1 MKNFLPIVATS
12 LSLTLVSVSAKDVKF
27 KEFHGDPSKLTGS
40 GVYRTHNPVNNGWGI
55 WTGQGVG
62 TLNVG
67 YADYSFELRG
77 TTLGGIEMSGKRDF
91 GTRLVIGKGAT
102 LKFSLD
108 GQQSS
113 GIALRGKGPHGLN
126 KLDVQ
131 DGAHVSFDLVKA
143 RTSAKGIESESKSSL
158 NVWNGGTLYFRDIR
172 STGSNMDDHA
182 VGIYNVHYEHP
193 TIGSTVGY
201 LDVNLTS
208 NGRLRFDNIE
218 ANDGRAAGIESAT
231 LKLDFK
237 DSEYVVNKIQSHND
251 SAYGAIVKSGVGDQ
265 SITYKLARSSAHYGT
280 ISGYWW
286 GVGLEANHVVFDMRG
301 RSSLRFDY
309 IKSVIRDAIG
319 ISAESFQF
327 RTNYNNSG
335 NHVVFGNVVSER
347 RHAKGIYA
355 RDVNIVL
362 SNGNSLEFGTI
373 KGRATAKGIDT
384 ERLKSRESYV
394 TLAGDIKFRNIESAK
409 EAYGVKVVNGKTM
422 RVGEDSK
429 ISNFTNLAFDQVVGN
444 EYAAVLDF
452 TKNTQQ
458 GDQTLAITRANIN
471 IGAIKADSGRAYGI
485 ALWAAN
491 QRKITFDNQ
500 SSLNVREITGQAQSK
515 LFFAANSDLEVQ
527 LNGRSGVFAERIW
540 SRDDAAGF
548 NARNGRI
555 VVRDNSSSVFKRIK
569 SENGNAQGFDAQN
582 IHLEG
587 YSASVGAELIEGR
600 VAYGIK
606 ASERATITIKN
617 GGEVWFSN
625 IVSEGGD
632 AYGIKAKNITMDL
645 RDGGKFAIH
654 DMRSNNGHTYGLY
667 AEKQLNVVLNEN
679 SRLKLGERRTAGNE
693 KNAYGVYLANGAYAS
708 FSGGGVIENISSSVS
723 GGTNYA
729 FYAKGAEVDFQD
741 ETRMAY
747 GMNPA
752 TAHRYAVLN
761 NGNASYE
768 FGNTRFNKISGSDYT
783 YGLYNNS
790 GTMTI
795 GGTLRFVK
803 LVSKNNGGI
812 IGVDN
817 RDRMILQG
825 DGSIV
830 VGNNNTGQQYGI
842 FNSQS
847 GVEFKLGN
855 MDINTRG
862 NNAWGIGTASGVKT
876 TYHINGQVTFDVRDQ
891 TGHDERKAFESRLV
905 NLAFTNGSFIK
916 FNANAGY
923 VGEAV
928 FNGNARIG
936 LAGDAKTK
944 RTGHLLQLREFK
956 MLKANGHGTLDVVLY
971 ANLTRTID
979 TKNFDGR
986 AYRFGKDSQGTYDSL
1001 GGSDR
1006 LVIEDTD
1013 NTNQNLKG
1021 NLRVVLDTLDTKPK
1035 FVVLAEVKNNAKDK
1049 IIFNG
1054 LDFQGRFAT
1063 ITTESGYDTANII
1076 IRREDKGQTAYY
1088 IGQLPTRYTARIAQR
1103 NVDET
1108 VSSQFSPIA
1117 TYAANMNSLN
1127 KRMGELRDNT
1137 HSHGVWTRVFSGQQT
1152 SKFGAEAKNTYT
1164 TVQAGYDYN
1173 LGSEMG
1179 SNNYLGLAFSY
1190 VDSKTEQVLNQAN
1203 NTKTKSGEFALY
1215 FVHVQDSGL
1224 YTDTIAKVGY
1234 LNNTMA
1240 FAGDNKDYNV
1250 TNTAFSLSQE
1260 IGYRWQATEGF
1271 YITPQVEE
1279 TFSYISGSELKR
1291 QKDSS
1296 ALTSNQDA
1304 LKMLRTRVGLA
1315 GTYELPKIEEQFKAN
1330 FHVGAFYTYDYMSGG
1345 ETSMISSNQA
1355 QEKQSL
1361 ESNGRFVLNL
1371 GTNFAVKDATRMY
1384 LDFEKSFGDKLS
1396 TDYQINVG
1404 VRYSFGQKTAKMD
1417 SVNKAPLKVE
1427 E

>member
-1 MKNFLPIVATS
+1 MKSFLPIVAAS
-12 LSLTLVSVSAKDVKF
+12 LSLTLVSVSAEDVKF

-55 WTGQGVG
+55 WTSQGVG

-67 YADYSFELRG
+67 YADYSFELKG
-77 TTLGGIEMSGKRDF
+77 TTLRGIEMSGKRDF
-91 GTRLVIGKGAT
+91 GTRLVIGRGAT
-102 LKFSLD
+102 LKFSLN
-108 GQQSS
+108 GQQSL
-113 GIALRGKGPHGLN
+113 GIALRGKGPYGLN

-131 DGAHVSFDLVKA
+131 DGAHVSFGLVEA
-143 RTSAKGIESESKSSL
+143 RTSAKGIETESKSSL

-208 NGRLRFDNIE
+208 NGRLHFDNIE

-237 DSEYVVNKIQSHND
+237 DSEYRVKKIQSRND

-286 GVGLEANHVVFDMRG
+286 GVGLEANRVIFDMQG
-301 RSSLRFDY
+301 RSSLGFDN

-335 NHVVFGNVVSER
+335 NRVVFGNVVSER

-355 RDVNIVL
+355 KDVNIVL

-409 EAYGVKVVNGKTM
+409 EAYGVKVVDGKTM

-471 IGAIKADSGRAYGI
+471 MGTIKADFGRAYGI

-527 LNGRSGVFAERIW
+527 LNGRSRVSAERIW

-555 VVRDNSSSVFKRIK
+555 VARDNSSSVFKRIK

-587 YSASVGAELIEGR
+587 YSASVGAELVEGR
-600 VAYGIK
+600 FAYGIK
-606 ASERATITIKN
+606 ASEKATITTRN
-617 GGEVWFSN
+617 GGEVWFSK

-632 AYGIKAKNITMDL
+632 AYGVKAKNIIMDL

-667 AEKQLNVVLNEN
+667 AEKQLEIAFYDN
-679 SRLKLGERRTAGNE
+679 SRLKLGERRTRGSG
-693 KNAYGVYLANGAYAS
+693 KNTYGIYLANGANARFY
-708 FSGGGVIENISSSVS
+708 GGGVIVDGPSTASNGESYPI
-723 GGTNYA
+723 
-729 FYAKGAEVDFQD
+729 YAKGASVVFEK
-741 ETRMAY
+741 ETRMSY
-747 GMNPA
+747 GRETPV
-752 TAHRYAVLN
+752 TQHRYGLLN
-761 NGNASYE
+761 SSNAHYE
-768 FGNTRFNKISGSDYT
+768 FGNTRFDEISGSDYT

-790 GTMTI
+790 GTMTV
-795 GGTLRFVK
+795 GGTLRFAK
-803 LVSKNNGGI
+803 LVSKNGGKI
-812 IGVDN
+812 VGVDN
-817 RDRMILQG
+817 RDKMILQG

-830 VGNNNTGQQYGI
+830 VGNNNSGQQYGI

-862 NNAWGIGTASGVKT
+862 NNAWGIGTAGGVTT
-876 TYHINGQVTFDVRDQ
+876 TYYVTGSLAFDVRDQ
-891 TGHDERKAFESRLV
+891 GGNNERKAFESKQV
-905 NLAFTNGSFIK
+905 NLNFSKGSSLWFNSGAGHVGKAILNGGTVRM
-916 FNANAGY
+916 N
-923 VGEAV
+923 
-928 FNGNARIG
+928 

-944 RTGHLLQLREFK
+944 RTGHLLQLRE
-956 MLKANGHGTLDVVLY
+956 LKFGELNGDGNVNVTLY
-971 ANLTRTID
+971 ANSTRKIN

-986 AYRFGKDSQGTYDSL
+986 AYTDTNLTSRTDK

-1006 LVIEDTD
+1006 LVIENTD
-1013 NTNQNLKG
+1013 NTDNRLKG
-1021 NLRVVLDTLDTKPK
+1021 NLRVVLETFDTQKK
-1035 FVVLAEVKNNAKDK
+1035 YVVLAEVKGNAKDK
-1049 IIFNG
+1049 VIFNDLQNG
-1054 LDFQGRFAT
+1054 KTAQID
-1063 ITTESGYDTANII
+1063 TEGGYDVAKITIQ
-1076 IRREDKGQTAYY
+1076 RVDKNNVAYY
-1088 IGQLPTRYTARIAQR
+1088 VGELPTQKSARIAQR

-1108 VSSQFSPIA
+1108 ISSQFSSIA

-1127 KRMGELRDNT
+1127 KRMGELRDNA

-1152 SKFGAEAKNTYT
+1152 AKFGAEAKNTYT

-1179 SNNYLGLAFSY
+1179 FNNYLGLAFSY

-1215 FVHVQDSGL
+1215 FAHVQDSGL
-1224 YTDTIAKVGY
+1224 YTDTIAKVSY
-1234 LNNTMA
+1234 LDNTMA
-1240 FAGDNKDYNV
+1240 FVGDNKDYNV

-1279 TFSYISGSELKR
+1279 TFSYINGSELKR
-1291 QKDSS
+1291 QKDNT
-1296 ALTSNQDA
+1296 ATLTSKQDA

-1345 ETSMISSNQA
+1345 ETSMISNNQA

-1404 VRYSFGQKTAKMD
+1404 VRYSFGQKTAKID
-1417 SVNKAPLKVE
+1417 STNKAPLKVE